1 VLFALGSPADDIY
14 LLECGAVNCRVDFTL
29 TTVHSRAQLPALPP
43 DLQPQ
48 HAERCFTYGPG
59 SIVGE
64 LDFFLQRPRRW
75 GRQVAARVASA
86 WGQRH
91 CQRAGDGKDGQ
102 APEGVPATGHP
113 ASCFAMLLLL

>member
-1 VLFALGSPADDIY
+1 MVIFCFKFLTQTPTPLLRRPAASPPS
-14 LLECGAVNCRVDFTL
+14 LLPAVNCRVDFTL

-48 HAERCFTYGPG
+48 HAEHYFTYGPG

-75 GRQVAARVASA
+75 VGWVAARLGSACGQPSLPAGMWRQGWASA
-86 WGQRH
+86 WR
-91 CQRAGDGKDGQ
+91 R
-102 APEGVPATGHP
+102 T
-113 ASCFAMLLLL
+113 